1 MHKPHTKI
9 ISFIGRSLLW
19 SALLYICAIIVLDW
33 KDLRSN
39 FSGDDEATVVRVH
52 DNNRSSGYNIS
63 ADTLGRRILT
73 LPKSL
78 LQRAVSHIIND
89 VIITH

>member
-33 KDLRSN
+33 KDLRSS
-39 FSGDDEATVVRVH
+39 FSGDDEAAVVRVH

-78 LQRAVSHIIND
+78 LQRAVNHIIND